1 VRFDIRATY
10 VSVLETSGLAPLCTK
25 LSGDDLGGLLTL
37 PPRATNG
44 RSKRIVTAITCEK
57 QPIFNWLR
65 VDFSRIR
72 MAHRLVGVRA

>member
-1 VRFDIRATY
+1 VRFEIRATY
-10 VSVLETSGLAPLCTK
+10 VSVFETSGLATLCTK

-44 RSKRIVTAITCEK
+44 HSKRIVATITCEK

-65 VDFSRIR
+65 VDLPRIC